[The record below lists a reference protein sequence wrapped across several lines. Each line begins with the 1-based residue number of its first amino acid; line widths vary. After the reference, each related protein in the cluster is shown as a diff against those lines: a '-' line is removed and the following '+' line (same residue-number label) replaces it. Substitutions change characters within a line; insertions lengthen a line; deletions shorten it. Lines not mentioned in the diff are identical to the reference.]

1 MTRSL
6 LSIALVAALAA
17 CTGERTPADG
27 AAAPEPAVDTAPATP
42 APAPDAPAN
51 PTPDAMPDTGATDAG
66 NQLASFKGYGDVT
79 FGTASAD
86 MAEAW
91 GGELKALGKEYNE
104 RCYFMNPVAVS
115 RPADFN
121 FMIGDDRFVR
131 YGVESERYTAP
142 GGGKVGMTKAE
153 IAKLYAGIKE
163 SQHAYTD
170 GQYLEIKDPAGGN
183 ALLVFETDGKGDDAK
198 VTEWRVGTPPHVG
211 YVEGCS

>member
-1 MTRSL
+1 MSRHL

-86 MAEAW
+86 MA
-91 GGELKALGKEYNE
+91 N
-104 RCYFMNPVAVS
+104 
-115 RPADFN
+115 
-121 FMIGDDRFVR
+121 
-131 YGVESERYTAP
+131 
-142 GGGKVGMTKAE
+142 
-153 IAKLYAGIKE
+153 
-163 SQHAYTD
+163 
-170 GQYLEIKDPAGGN
+170 
-183 ALLVFETDGKGDDAK
+183 
-198 VTEWRVGTPPHVG
+198 
-211 YVEGCS
+211 